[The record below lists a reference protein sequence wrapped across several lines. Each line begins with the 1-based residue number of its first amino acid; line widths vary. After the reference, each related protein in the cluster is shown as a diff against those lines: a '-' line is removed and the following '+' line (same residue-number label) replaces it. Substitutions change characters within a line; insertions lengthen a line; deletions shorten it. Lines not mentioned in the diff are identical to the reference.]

1 MNAIEIFA
9 ENVTFTREVR
19 DGSKKFEKNI
29 FQDFTLKIY
38 QGDRLGLIGRNGSGK
53 STLLRLLSGILKPD
67 FGSITISS
75 KVTTLLDSG
84 FGVDSN
90 LSGRDNVKT
99 MLILN
104 GTNKLHRS
112 GLIESIRLFSDLGEY
127 FEQPIKTYSTGMTV
141 RLILSTQL
149 AILNNTGLII
159 DEGFG
164 NADASFQHK
173 TFDRIDSALKN
184 VPFMIL
190 ASHDENLLR
199 KYCNRGIVM
208 ENGIVRFDGS
218 IDGALESYRSI
229 YEEK

>member
-1 MNAIEIFA
+1 MTVEIRA
-9 ENVTFTREVR
+9 ENVTFMREVR
-19 DGSKKFEKNI
+19 DGSRKFEKTI
-29 FQDFTLKIY
+29 FNDFNLKIF
-38 QGDRLGLIGRNGSGK
+38 QGDRVGLIGQNGSGK

-67 FGSITISS
+67 HGSITIAT

-104 GTNKLHRS
+104 KTDRTQRS
-112 GLIESIRLFSDLGEY
+112 SLVEAVQIFSELGEY
-127 FEQPIKTYSTGMTV
+127 FEQPVKTYSTGMTV

-149 AILNNTGLII
+149 AILDNTGLII

-173 TFDRIDSALKN
+173 TFDRIDSALRN

-190 ASHDENLLR
+190 ASHDENTLR

-208 ENGIVRFDGS
+208 DQGHVHFDGS
-218 IDGALESYRSI
+218 IEHALESYRAI
-229 YEEK
+229 YGKK